1 MPGSLF
7 LQPFAHPQAMHIQTG
22 HMPTLRI
29 DVSLDGSV
37 QACSRHAL
45 SVGSSGKLNG
55 SSSLPVHSAHRD
67 QSTPHLTAVYRITGR
82 PCSSTVLQ
90 PDHTPAASLP
100 FALGSRAMGSCFQC
114 ARSSVEAWPQ
124 QHAQSHSLVP
134 TTCW

>member
-1 MPGSLF
+1 MDPFRLAAGMLCQLGAAESLMG
-7 LQPFAHPQAMHIQTG
+7 PAHY
-22 HMPTLRI
+22 RY
-29 DVSLDGSV
+29 
-37 QACSRHAL
+37 
-45 SVGSSGKLNG
+45 N
-55 SSSLPVHSAHRD
+55 SAHRD